1 MVQSVRISELKQV
14 FGRFGTVNDVY
25 QPLNRARNTV
35 HNYAFIKFDEREA
48 AEAAIKGMDNTSLH
62 DGCVTLLRTHKN
74 TLHPNSRPLF
84 FPFFASP
91 PPGVPPQHTTHH
103 LPRD

>member
-1 MVQSVRISELKQV
+1 VVQSVRISELKQV

-62 DGCVTLLRTHKN
+62 DGCVSLLRTHKN
-74 TLHPNSRPLF
+74 TLHPNPRPPLPLF
-84 FPFFASP
+84 RLPT
-91 PPGVPPQHTTHH
+91 PGVPPQHTHY
-103 LPRD
+103 LPRC